1 MSTFFQDLR
10 YSLRLLAKSPG
21 FTAIAVLTLAIGL
34 GANTTV
40 FSWIQSM
47 LLEPLQGVPDQ
58 DRIRIITGM
67 SRSGDMRS
75 MSVPD
80 IRDIQ
85 KMDAPLSVVAYQMTS
100 LNLTGGERPER
111 VWASVVTGNVF
122 DVLEVRPVLGRAFR
136 PEEDAAPNAY
146 PVTVLSH
153 AFWKRRFE
161 GDPKIIGRTIQ
172 LNGHAYTVIG
182 VAPPDYLGE
191 QIAMQM
197 DLWIPIA
204 MQEQIIA
211 GGSRLEERGHHWLQA
226 MVRLRPGV
234 TQEQAQ
240 AALDTLAARLAKE
253 YPETN
258 DGLRFPLYRFW
269 KSPTGPSGF
278 LAPVLT
284 VLGTMA
290 LLVLLLACANVANLL
305 LVRAISRRKEIAIRL
320 AMGAGRGRLIRQLL
334 TESLV
339 LVILAGGL
347 GVLFALWG
355 TRLLIAFL
363 PPMDAPLA
371 STFGLDGEVLTFAA
385 VLALLTGLL
394 FSLAPALQLSA
405 PGVASTLRDEGG
417 SVAGGRKGFLR
428 SSLVVTQIFLSCVLL
443 IAAGLF
449 VRSLG
454 KASEIDI
461 GFDSRNLL
469 LAAVDVFPNGYD
481 EARGTVFYRDLLQR
495 LSGLPGI
502 ESATVS
508 TLVPLDFDSWSSSLE
523 VEGYQPAPKEE
534 MSIGFSI
541 VGPDYMKALGIPLK
555 AGRDF
560 TFADQDPPRK
570 DGEGDDDEKQ
580 PPGTMIVNETMAQRY
595 WAGRQA
601 LGGRVRLWNRDWTV
615 VGIARNGKYNEIG
628 EAPKPYFYV
637 PEFQAYQ
644 SRMVIHVRTAGDPL
658 EMVEPLRSE
667 VRAMDPNI
675 PLSAVKT
682 MEEHLRLSVFAQRLA
697 ATFLGSFGL
706 LALLLA
712 TIGLYSVIRYTVS
725 QRTRE
730 IGVRMAL
737 GARPGQVARL
747 VLDQGMILAAVG
759 LGIGLAAAFGVT
771 RFLASQLLGVSAT
784 DPLVFV
790 VVALLLA
797 AVSALASYLPARV
810 AAAVDPIVALRRE

>member
-1 MSTFFQDLR
+1 MSTFLQDLR

-40 FSWIQSM
+40 FSWIQTM
-47 LLEPLQGVPDQ
+47 LLEPLRGVPDQ
-58 DRIRIITGM
+58 DRIRIITGV
-67 SRSGDMRS
+67 SQSGDVRS

-80 IRDIQ
+80 VRDIQ
-85 KMDAPLSVVAYQMTS
+85 KMDGPLSIVAFQMTS
-100 LNLTGGERPER
+100 LNLTGGERPEK

-122 DVLEVRPVLGRAFR
+122 DVLEIRPVLGRAFR
-136 PEEDAAPNAY
+136 PEEDAAPNAH

-161 GDPKIIGRTIQ
+161 GDPKIVGRTIQ
-172 LNGHAYTVIG
+172 LNNHPYTVIG
-182 VAPPDYLGE
+182 VAPPGYLGE
-191 QIAMQM
+191 QIGLEM

-204 MQEQIIA
+204 MQEQVIP
-211 GGSRLEERGHHWLQA
+211 GGSRIDERGHHWLQA
-226 MVRLRPGV
+226 MVRLRPGI

-240 AALDTLAARLAKE
+240 AALDTLAARLSKE

-269 KSPTGPSGF
+269 KSPMGPSGF

-284 VLGTMA
+284 VLGAMA

-305 LVRAISRRKEIAIRL
+305 LVRAIGRRKEIAIRL

-355 TRLLIAFL
+355 TRLLVAFL
-363 PPMDAPLA
+363 PPIDAPLA
-371 STFGLDGEVLTFAA
+371 STFGLDAKVLAFAA

-428 SSLVVTQIFLSCVLL
+428 SSLVVAQIFLSCVLL

-454 KASEIDI
+454 KAEEIDI
-461 GFDSRNLL
+461 GFHPGNLL
-469 LAAVDVFPNGYD
+469 LATVDVFPNGYD

-495 LSGLPGI
+495 LSNLPGI

-523 VEGYQPAPKEE
+523 IEGYQPAPKEE

-541 VGPDYMKALGIPLK
+541 VGPDYMKTLGIPLK

-570 DGEGDDDEKQ
+570 DGEEDAKQ
-580 PPGTMIVNETMAQRY
+580 PPGAMIINETMAQRY

-601 LGGRVRLWNRDWTV
+601 LGGRVRLWDRDWTV
-615 VGIARNGKYNEIG
+615 VGIARNGKYNELG

-658 EMVEPLRSE
+658 KRVESLRAE

-675 PLSAVKT
+675 PLSAVKS
-682 MEEHLRLSVFAQRLA
+682 MDEHLRLSVFAQRLA

-759 LGIGLAAAFGVT
+759 LAIGLAAAFGVT

-790 VVALLLA
+790 AVALLLA
-797 AVSALASYLPARV
+797 GVSALASYLPARV
-810 AAAVDPIVALRRE
+810 AAAVDPITALRRE